1 MNRDIT
7 MSKSQGRIV
16 YAAVLLSILSM
27 HTAWAGSMGSSVAAE
42 TPFSGWVATIS
53 AGPAW
58 ESSGQAQTLQLLPL
72 IENRYTAFHE
82 TRTIL
87 DGEFFFG
94 MQRTLSTRFQ
104 GQLGV
109 AVAATSNAGLAGEIW
124 QNANPVFNNF
134 VYGYQVRQTQVAVKG
149 KLLANEMTSCA
160 LKPYVSASLGAGFNQ
175 AHSYTSE
182 ALIAGPV
189 PAPNFTSNSTTAFTY
204 TVGIGVQRA
213 FARHWEAGVGYQF
226 SDWGKSQLARAPGQ
240 TMGSGLVLDNLYTNA
255 LMFNLTYLV

>member
-1 MNRDIT
+1 MNRDII
-7 MSKSQGRIV
+7 MSKSQGRLT
-16 YAAVLLSILSM
+16 YTALLLSILSM
-27 HTAWAGSMGSSVAAE
+27 QSAWAGSVGAIAPTE
-42 TPFSGWVATIS
+42 TPFSGWVATVS

-58 ESSGQAQTLQLLPL
+58 ESSGQAQTIQLLPL
-72 IENRYTAFHE
+72 IVDRYTAFHE

-94 MQRTLSTRFQ
+94 MQRALSTRFQ

-109 AVAATSNAGLAGEIW
+109 AVAATSNAGLAGEVW
-124 QNANPVFNNF
+124 QNANPEFNNF
-134 VYGYQVRQTQVAVKG
+134 IYGYQVRQTQVAVKG
-149 KLLANEMTSCA
+149 KLLANEMTRCA
-160 LKPYVSASLGAGFNQ
+160 LKPYISASLGAGFNQ

-189 PAPNFTSNSTTAFTY
+189 PAPNFTSNGTTAFTY

-226 SDWGKSQLARAPGQ
+226 ADWGKSELGRAPGQ
-240 TMGSGLVLDNLYTNA
+240 TMNSGLVLNHLYTNG